1 MAGAGVGTGAG
12 ALVCAAALAAKYA
25 TIMLTMMR
33 KLLFILI
40 QPRVLLHKAGSLTAL
55 GRSLAGLLL
64 VQAALLTGGC
74 AWLDSKQ
81 RNIIYR
87 PTPGVPADFV
97 GLRAGDERYFL
108 NQPATS
114 PAASQPLNT
123 ATTATAEQVE
133 IWWLPHA
140 NPTAP
145 ALLYYHGTF
154 RNLYQNLQKINAL
167 REAGFAVLAV
177 DYRGWGR
184 STPIVPSE
192 QTILQDAQLAW
203 DELKRKQPKATH
215 RVIYGH
221 SMGSGVA
228 VDMASRL
235 KAPADYAAIILESA
249 FTTFPDIAAEA
260 NFLGRLV
267 SSFNNER
274 FASIDKIAR
283 VQAPLLMIH
292 GSLDTT
298 VPLVLGQKLFAAANA
313 PKEWFTVEGGGHSDL
328 HQVGA
333 AQYQNT
339 VLSFKNKYALGR

>member
-1 MAGAGVGTGAG
+1 MRDTVF
-12 ALVCAAALAAKYA
+12 
-25 TIMLTMMR
+25 MLFQQIR
-33 KLLFILI
+33 L
-40 QPRVLLHKAGSLTAL
+40 PYKAGSLTAL
-55 GRSLAGLLL
+55 GRWFAALLL

-74 AWLDSKQ
+74 AWLDTKQ

-87 PTPGVPADFV
+87 PTPGVPADFA
-97 GLRAGDERYFL
+97 GLRTGDERYFL
-108 NQPATS
+108 TQPATS
-114 PAASQPLNT
+114 PAASHPVSTSTTTTTT
-123 ATTATAEQVE
+123 ATTAAMPEQVE

-140 NPTAP
+140 DPAAP

-167 REAGFAVLAV
+167 RDAGFAVLAV

-184 STPIVPSE
+184 STAIVPSE

-203 DELKRKQPKATH
+203 DEFKRKQPNPTQ

-235 KAPADYAAIILESA
+235 KAPADYAAVVLESA

-274 FASIDKIAR
+274 FASIDKIAK

-339 VLSFKNKYALGR
+339 VLNFKNKYVLGR

>member
-1 MAGAGVGTGAG
+1 MLDNSAIPKLSKMRINMFIRKTTTHSLYWVEILPA
-12 ALVCAAALAAKYA
+12 ALNTALAAW
-25 TIMLTMMR
+25 R
-33 KLLFILI
+33 F
-40 QPRVLLHKAGSLTAL
+40 GLTAL
-55 GRSLAGLLL
+55 LMGVLLSS
-64 VQAALLTGGC
+64 GGC
-74 AWLDSKQ
+74 AWLDTKQ

-87 PTPGVPADFV
+87 PTPGVPADFA
-97 GLRAGDERYFL
+97 GLRTGDERYFL
-108 NQPATS
+108 TQPAASPATS
-114 PAASQPLNT
+114 QPVGTLTAAMP
-123 ATTATAEQVE
+123 EQVE
-133 IWWLPHA
+133 IWWLPHT
-140 NPTAP
+140 NPSAP

-154 RNLYQNLQKINAL
+154 RNLYQNLNKINAL
-167 REAGFAVLAV
+167 RDAGFAVLAV

-203 DELKRKQPKATH
+203 DEFKRKQPNPTQ

-260 NFLGRLV
+260 NFLGRLA
-267 SSFNNER
+267 SGFNNER
-274 FASIDKIAR
+274 FASIDKIAK
-283 VQAPLLMIH
+283 VQAPLLMMH

-298 VPLVLGQKLFAAANA
+298 VPLVLGQKLFAAANT

-333 AQYQNT
+333 AHYQNT
-339 VLSFKNKYALGR
+339 VLSFKNKYVLGR

>member
-1 MAGAGVGTGAG
+1 
-12 ALVCAAALAAKYA
+12 
-25 TIMLTMMR
+25 MLFFMLQRTN
-33 KLLFILI
+33 
-40 QPRVLLHKAGSLTAL
+40 LLHKAGSLTAL
-55 GRSLAGLLL
+55 GRWLSALLL

-74 AWLDSKQ
+74 AWLDTKQ

-87 PTPGVPADFV
+87 PTPGVPADFA
-97 GLRAGDERYFL
+97 GLRTGDERYFL
-108 NQPATS
+108 TQPATS
-114 PAASQPLNT
+114 PSPSSSQPVS
-123 ATTATAEQVE
+123 TATANLPEQIE
-133 IWWLPHA
+133 IWWLPHT

-167 REAGFAVLAV
+167 RDSGFAVLAV

-203 DELKRKQPKATH
+203 DELKRKQPNATQ

-235 KAPADYAAIILESA
+235 KAPTDYAAVILESA

-274 FASIDKIAR
+274 FASIDKIAK

-292 GSLDTT
+292 GTLDTT

-333 AQYQNT
+333 AEYQNT
-339 VLSFKNKYALGR
+339 VLNFKNRYVLGR

>member
-1 MAGAGVGTGAG
+1 
-12 ALVCAAALAAKYA
+12 
-25 TIMLTMMR
+25 MLFQQYI
-33 KLLFILI
+33 LLL
-40 QPRVLLHKAGSLTAL
+40 KAGSLTAL
-55 GRSLAGLLL
+55 GRCF
-64 VQAALLTGGC
+64 AALLFTQVVLLSGGC

-87 PTPGVPADFV
+87 PTPGVPADFA
-97 GLRAGDERYFL
+97 GLRTGDERYFL
-108 NQPATS
+108 NQPAAS
-114 PAASQPLNT
+114 PNHGPTHSPTTSQPASASTIALP
-123 ATTATAEQVE
+123 EQIE
-133 IWWLPHA
+133 IWWLPHT
-140 NPTAP
+140 NPAAP

-154 RNLYQNLQKINAL
+154 RNLYQNLNKINAL
-167 REAGFAVLAV
+167 RDAGFAVLAV

-184 STPIVPSE
+184 STAIVPSE

-203 DELKRKQPKATH
+203 DELKRKQPNPTQ

-235 KAPADYAAIILESA
+235 KAPADYAAIVLESA

-260 NFLGRLV
+260 NFLGRLA
-267 SSFNNER
+267 SGFNNER
-274 FASIDKIAR
+274 FASIDKIAK
-283 VQAPLLMIH
+283 VQAPLLMMH

-298 VPLVLGQKLFAAANA
+298 VPLVLGQKLFAAANT

-333 AQYQNT
+333 AHYQNT
-339 VLSFKNKYALGR
+339 VINFKNKYVLGR

>member
-1 MAGAGVGTGAG
+1 
-12 ALVCAAALAAKYA
+12 
-25 TIMLTMMR
+25 
-33 KLLFILI
+33 
-40 QPRVLLHKAGSLTAL
+40 
-55 GRSLAGLLL
+55 L

-74 AWLDSKQ
+74 AWLDTKQ

-87 PTPGVPADFV
+87 PTPGVPADFA
-97 GLRAGDERYFL
+97 GLRTGDERYFL
-108 NQPATS
+108 TQPATS
-114 PAASQPLNT
+114 PAASHPVSTSTTTTTTNT
-123 ATTATAEQVE
+123 ATTAAMPEQVE

-140 NPTAP
+140 NAAAP

-167 REAGFAVLAV
+167 RDAGFSVLAV

-203 DELKRKQPKATH
+203 DEFKRKQPNHTQ

-235 KAPADYAAIILESA
+235 KAPADYAAVILESA

-274 FASIDKIAR
+274 FASIDKIAK

-339 VLSFKNKYALGR
+339 VLNFKNKYVLGR